1 MWDAQTLAIV
11 GATFVLAGVVKGVV
25 GFGMPTIAVAI
36 LTASIGLAPAI
47 ALMTLPTIVTNI
59 WQAVV
64 GGAFVRIVRR
74 FWPMLVSACIGIW
87 FGVSILASVDPSWL
101 AALLGLVLCVYAVLG
116 TMKVS
121 LPPPGDRERW
131 LSPVLGIV
139 NGLLSGMTGTF
150 VVPSML
156 YFQAL
161 TLPRDM
167 LVQTMGVLFTVS
179 MAAIAASMAQAE
191 LISTDISLMSAFA
204 VLPALA
210 GMALGRSLRQ
220 RMSELVFRRAMY
232 VALFLLGLFLITS
245 PLHG

>member
-1 MWDAQTLAIV
+1 MWDVQTIAIV
-11 GATFVLAGVVKGVV
+11 SGAFLLAGIVKGVV

-47 ALMTLPTIVTNI
+47 ALMTLPTIVTNV

-74 FWPMLVSACIGIW
+74 FWPMLATACVGIW
-87 FGVSILASVDPSWL
+87 FGVSILASVDPTWL
-101 AALLGLVLCVYAVLG
+101 AALLGLVLCAYAVLG
-116 TMKVS
+116 TMKVN

-131 LSPVLGIV
+131 LSPVLGGI

-161 TLPRDM
+161 ALPRDM

-179 MAAIAASMAQAE
+179 MAAIALSMAQAG
-191 LISTDISLMSAFA
+191 LISTDISLISAGA

-210 GMALGRSLRQ
+210 GMAVGRRLRQ
-220 RMSELVFRRAMY
+220 RMSDLLFRRVMY
-232 VALFLLGLFLITS
+232 AALFLLGLFLIS
-245 PLHG
+245 GPLHG